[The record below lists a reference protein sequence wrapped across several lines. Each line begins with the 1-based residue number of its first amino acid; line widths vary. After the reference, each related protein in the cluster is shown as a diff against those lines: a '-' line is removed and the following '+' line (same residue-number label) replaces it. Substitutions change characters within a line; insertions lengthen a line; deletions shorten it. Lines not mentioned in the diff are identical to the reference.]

1 LNQRVRKSYSL
12 SYRNLQT
19 LHRILL
25 SFLYLSTTQQQTQ
38 PPHRFREKCFSNC
51 SWCVLSSVPSLPL
64 SPHVRN
70 NSLKTFRTSFSHLLA
85 SVFPVNKQPLT
96 QINSGQ
102 VSSNCAGVSNCFTN
116 LTGAI
121 FHAAPNDYISI
132 AAGEWPIYQDVN
144 LYGKPLSIVGAGSG
158 STMINCTSSNYYW
171 EFYYSPY
178 YIQGV
183 TFFSCEG
190 KPSRLIIFPP
200 LLSSLKILAHLC
212 YDFRIVCATS
222 KSFSS
227 RCGS

>member
-1 LNQRVRKSYSL
+1 M
-12 SYRNLQT
+12 
-19 LHRILL
+19 LL
-25 SFLYLSTTQQQTQ
+25 KLFLVCSFLCSFTAAFTTC
-38 PPHRFREKCFSNC
+38 KK
-51 SWCVLSSVPSLPL
+51 LP
-64 SPHVRN
+64 
-70 NSLKTFRTSFSHLLA
+70 LKTFRSPFPLLQFFFSPPKPL
-85 SVFPVNKQPLT
+85 PVNQPSPT
-96 QINSGQ
+96 GQ